1 MKKYVS
7 GILVDMT
14 PEEIAARQVE
24 EAAWL
29 QNKIQTRLPA
39 YRYEKEIGG
48 ISLNGI
54 NIQTDRESRS
64 ILTGAYIRAK
74 EDNTYT
80 VRWKT
85 ADGFVTLNA
94 GQIIAISDAVA
105 AHVQKCYAAEA
116 DVAADILS
124 FTSVAEVEAAFD
136 QSYLIQ

>member
-1 MKKYVS
+1 MKIMN
-7 GILVDMT
+7 GDTLVDATQEDIDDITAVRENMFHD
-14 PEEIAARQVE
+14 
-24 EAAWL
+24 
-29 QNKIQTRLPA
+29 KIVSHLPD
-39 YRYEKEIGG
+39 YRYKKEIGG

-105 AHVQKCYAAEA
+105 EHVQKCYAAEA

-124 FTSVAEVEAAFD
+124 FTSVAEVETAFD